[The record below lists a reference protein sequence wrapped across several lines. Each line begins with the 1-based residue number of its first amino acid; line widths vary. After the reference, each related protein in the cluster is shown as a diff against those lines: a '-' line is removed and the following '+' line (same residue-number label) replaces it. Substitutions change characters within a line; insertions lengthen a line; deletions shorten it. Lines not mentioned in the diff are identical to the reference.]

1 MAACAPAGGPGIPEL
16 NRQIIIMNAPLN
28 TAASQPTKP
37 TLDILKTLIGFN
49 TISRES
55 NLGLIEWVRDYLARY
70 GAVTRLTYD
79 AERRKAWLAHVQTLI
94 ADQVRPKA

>member
-1 MAACAPAGGPGIPEL
+1 
-16 NRQIIIMNAPLN
+16 MNAPLK
-28 TAASQPTKP
+28 TAASEPTKQ

-55 NLGLIEWVRDYLARY
+55 NLGLIEWVRDYLERH

-79 AERRKAWLAHVQTLI
+79 AERRKANLFATLGD
-94 ADQVRPKA
+94 AGPGRFGTVFSGHPMRCR